1 MGDAADFTIA
11 ALIQILRAGISYL
24 KDVSPIVLY
33 AVAFSLALVEGS
45 ILSNTLPTRHGGQ
58 RRLTLYPAVMLVL
71 RILFDF
77 ISGDGSMNA
86 ALGMAGTLAG
96 LLTGP
101 VFHSSPPS
109 DSENENDSERKKLA
123 HSASID
129 ELSSV
134 LGTPRMATPT
144 PRRVVT
150 PSKPVMHHVIDVD
163 NESSQPVLFTPAM
176 SARNLEDA
184 GALSDARSYTRVD
197 DSSFSTDDTVRY
209 IPARDALGRSRYPP
223 APESE
228 TVYMDAVDTDAA
240 LTKPVTVKD
249 TVRKLRAQAKED
261 DFNRRNLLHEREQ
274 VLADGDIARAFLL
287 KHQAESLKKS
297 MIESDQEAARA
308 IFDCALDSWSVC
320 IAPAN

>member
-24 KDVSPIVLY
+24 KDVSPMVLY
-33 AVAFSLALVEGS
+33 AVAFSLAIVEGS

-58 RRLTLYPAVMLVL
+58 RRLTVYPAVMLVL

-96 LLTGP
+96 LLMGP
-101 VFHSSPPS
+101 VFHSSLPS
-109 DSENENDSERKKLA
+109 DSDDEDDDKRKKSA
-123 HSASID
+123 HSASVD
-129 ELSSV
+129 ELSSI
-134 LGTPRMATPT
+134 LGTTRMASPT

-150 PSKPVMHHVIDVD
+150 PSKPVMHHVVDVD
-163 NESSQPVLFTPAM
+163 NETSRQVLFTPAM
-176 SARNLEDA
+176 SAHTLEDP
-184 GALSDARSYTRVD
+184 GVLSSDARSYTRVD

-209 IPARDALGRSRYPP
+209 TPARNTYGRSRYPP

-228 TVYMDAVDTDAA
+228 TIYMDAVDTDAA
-240 LTKPVTVKD
+240 LSKPAGVKD
-249 TVRKLRAQAKED
+249 AVRKLRAQAKED
-261 DFNRRNLLHEREQ
+261 DLNRRNLLHERDQ
-274 VLADGDIARAFLL
+274 VLADGDVARAFLL

-297 MIESDQEAARA
+297 MMESDQEAART
-308 IFDCALDSWSVC
+308 IFECALHPRAIYRC
-320 IAPAN
+320 H

>member
-24 KDVSPIVLY
+24 KDVSPMVLY
-33 AVAFSLALVEGS
+33 AVAFSLALVEGA
-45 ILSNTLPTRHGGQ
+45 ILANTLPTRHGGQ

-96 LLTGP
+96 LLMGP
-101 VFHSSPPS
+101 VFHSPPS
-109 DSENENDSERKKLA
+109 SESDSDNDNERKKST
-123 HSASID
+123 HSGSID
-129 ELSSV
+129 ELSSI
-134 LGTPRMATPT
+134 LGATRMASPT

-163 NESSQPVLFTPAM
+163 NETSRQVLFTPAM
-176 SARNLEDA
+176 STRTLEDA
-184 GALSDARSYTRVD
+184 GAFSSDARSYTRVE

-209 IPARDALGRSRYPP
+209 SPARNTHGRSRYPP

-228 TVYMDAVDTDAA
+228 TVYMDAVDMDGA
-240 LTKPVTVKD
+240 LSKPTTVKD
-249 TVRKLRAQAKED
+249 AVRKLRAQAKED
-261 DFNRRNLLHEREQ
+261 DLNRRNLLHERDQ
-274 VLADGDIARAFLL
+274 VLAEGDVARAFLL

-297 MIESDQEAARA
+297 MMESDQEAARTL
-308 IFDCALDSWSVC
+308 FECA
-320 IAPAN
+320 